1 MENRM
6 QWYKKIKG
14 EVTYLPDI
22 HHKCYSMMDG
32 EFVLCRKEFRQE
44 RESNFQRN
52 FVGRKKHLQPEEES
66 DKCHNGQTE
75 KMQILPCLDFKLD
88 WTKKQLEN

>member
-1 MENRM
+1 MAGNLSLRN
-6 QWYKKIKG
+6 INF
-14 EVTYLPDI
+14 I
-22 HHKCYSMMDG
+22 
-32 EFVLCRKEFRQE
+32 FKEFRQE